1 MNRFIKVYDGV
12 RYLLIFDYWLHDEIY
27 NWIRYLISEIS
38 GIINSVN
45 HNFARIRTDSYN
57 SLPIGKI
64 LAFHNVKILIKS
76 FVNKNKYHYCY
87 NIFLEKGSNKDK
99 SNTQYF

>member
-1 MNRFIKVYDGV
+1 MDRFIKVYDGI

-45 HNFARIRTDSYN
+45 HNFARIRTDSFFAYRKD
-57 SLPIGKI
+57 IG
-64 LAFHNVKILIKS
+64 FP
-76 FVNKNKYHYCY
+76 
-87 NIFLEKGSNKDK
+87 
-99 SNTQYF
+99 

>member
-1 MNRFIKVYDGV
+1 MHIRFDKMNRFIKVYDGV

-38 GIINSVN
+38 GITNSVN

-57 SLPIGKI
+57 SLPIEKI
-64 LAFHNVKILIKS
+64 LAFYNVKILIKS
-76 FVNKNKYHYCY
+76 FVNKNKYHYC
-87 NIFLEKGSNKDK
+87 
-99 SNTQYF
+99 

>member
-1 MNRFIKVYDGV
+1 MVLSIV
-12 RYLLIFDYWLHDEIY
+12 LIIILQE
-27 NWIRYLISEIS
+27 SELT
-38 GIINSVN
+38 
-45 HNFARIRTDSYN
+45 H